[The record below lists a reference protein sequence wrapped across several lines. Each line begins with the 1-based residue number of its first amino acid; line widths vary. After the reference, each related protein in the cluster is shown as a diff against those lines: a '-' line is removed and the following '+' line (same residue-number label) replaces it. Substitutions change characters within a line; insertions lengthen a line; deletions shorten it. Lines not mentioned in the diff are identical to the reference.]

1 MPAKRRRRVRRERS
15 VERRR
20 HQLLCSPTEWD
31 RWFFTYHHLA
41 GKDDIPAF
49 EAKKQLGCVED
60 ELTIFLEASEEFS
73 CRYGSVLK
81 KYCRGVSLESVEG
94 GAGSAGKRPAAWI
107 DDRKSPYLSGCGTA
121 RLRKDWLTATEL
133 WRYFKQ
139 PVSHLLK
146 HRKDL

>member
-1 MPAKRRRRVRRERS
+1 MPAKRRRRARRERS
-15 VERRR
+15 AEGRR
-20 HQLLCSPTEWD
+20 HPLLRSPSEWC

-73 CRYGSVLK
+73 CRCGSVIK
-81 KYCRGVSLESVEG
+81 KYCRDASLKSVEE
-94 GAGSAGKRPAAWI
+94 GAGSSGKRPAAWI
-107 DDRKSPYLSGCGTA
+107 DDRNSPYLNGCGTA
-121 RLRKDWLTATEL
+121 RLRKDWLTTTEL
-133 WRYFKQ
+133 WRYIRQ

>member
-1 MPAKRRRRVRRERS
+1 
-15 VERRR
+15 
-20 HQLLCSPTEWD
+20 
-31 RWFFTYHHLA
+31 LA

-49 EAKKQLGCVED
+49 EVKKQLGCVED
-60 ELTIFLEASEEFS
+60 ELTVFLEASEEFS
-73 CRYGSVLK
+73 CRCGSVLK
-81 KYCRGVSLESVEG
+81 KYCRGASLERVEG
-94 GAGSAGKRPAAWI
+94 GAGSTGKRPAAWI

-121 RLRKDWLTATEL
+121 RERKDWLTATEL